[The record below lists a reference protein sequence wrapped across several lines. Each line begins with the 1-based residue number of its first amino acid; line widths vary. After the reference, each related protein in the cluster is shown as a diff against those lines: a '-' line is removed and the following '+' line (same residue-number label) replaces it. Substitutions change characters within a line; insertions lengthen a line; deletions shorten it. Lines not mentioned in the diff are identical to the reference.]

1 MAPIWSNLKVVDLR
15 TELSNRGLPTKGV
28 KAELVARLKEDDA
41 ARPEEPEQEQDGTV
55 AVDAPAPPTDDGPV
69 PEATETKEAVNE
81 SPPDTDSNGLV
92 VENATT
98 QPEVAAHQ
106 EPAATLRL
114 TNEDANAASTIY
126 DNPPRLPTPEPSSDL
141 AADLQKRKRRSST
154 PPPSAKR
161 ARQEDERQ
169 VEQSED
175 VVDFET
181 GDITTSPQQKPENGA
196 GMTEQVE
203 EKVHGEDHGGL
214 MQDVAPNNSAE
225 ANEISRDALDVSGE
239 DAYAKRVATAES
251 AKALSTSSLHAQ
263 DASQAVREDSA
274 HAEPVA
280 AAEFSIP
287 PLSPQTQAPTLV
299 VSGEDASAG
308 NEVTERPS
316 VAPPHLSQGDEA
328 EHDDRQYDAPQQTRS
343 DFPAGDGGASLPSTH
358 PPTRAL
364 YIRELMR
371 PLKSEMVEQ
380 YIVEVIAP
388 PGSKPDQETIEDF
401 YLDQIRTHAFV
412 VLNSVSAAQRLRAE
426 MHNQV
431 WPNERNR
438 KPLWVDFIPANQ
450 VKDWIEREESAP
462 RGHSRRWEVVY
473 EQDGRDVLAIH
484 REIGSDRK
492 PSFSRPPPTG
502 PAAAGPVYPGIEA
515 APRGPR
521 GRGGRP
527 SVETPAVMG
536 SLQTTAQPRL
546 SYTPLGEDVARRR
559 VANMRSFY
567 SHDPPSDL
575 GKDYHRF
582 TFENVDSFVDRG
594 REVFIGIR
602 PPHRQREHD
611 ERIRRGIPGAG
622 SAAESR
628 RDDYRP
634 PPRPAFTDEDRFSR
648 RDEGRLSRHDD
659 NRRSDWAPR
668 DRGYRGGRG
677 HGRFR
682 GEDPYRYRPGY

>member
-1 MAPIWSNLKVVDLR
+1 MVDLR
-15 TELSNRGLPTKGV
+15 AELSSRGLPTKGV
-28 KAELVARLKEDDA
+28 KAELVERLKEDDA
-41 ARPEEPEQEQDGTV
+41 AQPEEPKPELEGKA
-55 AVDAPAPPTDDGPV
+55 AVDEAAPPTDDGPAQ
-69 PEATETKEAVNE
+69 EATEAEQAVKE
-81 SPPDTDSNGLV
+81 SPPFIESNAPV
-92 VENATT
+92 NENATT
-98 QPEVAAHQ
+98 QPEVAVTHT
-106 EPAATLRL
+106 PAATLQP
-114 TNEDANAASTIY
+114 TTEDANAAPPI
-126 DNPPRLPTPEPSSDL
+126 DNNLPRLPTTEPPSDL

-161 ARQEDERQ
+161 ARQEDERR
-169 VEQSED
+169 VEENED
-175 VVDFET
+175 LVDFET
-181 GDITTSPQQKPENGA
+181 GDISNSPQKKSQNGV
-196 GMTEQVE
+196 GKTEKVE
-203 EKVHGEDHGGL
+203 EKIQGEDQGDP
-214 MQDVAPNNSAE
+214 MQDVLPNKPAV
-225 ANEISRDALDVSGE
+225 ADEIPRDALEISGE
-239 DAYAKRVATAES
+239 DAYAKRVAIAES
-251 AKALSTSSLHAQ
+251 SKALSTSSAHAQ
-263 DASQAVREDSA
+263 DASTGVRGEGVD
-274 HAEPVA
+274 AEPEA
-280 AAEFSIP
+280 AAISSKP
-287 PLSPQTQAPTLV
+287 PQSPQAQAPMPE
-299 VSGEDASAG
+299 VSGEDAFMKRVAIG
-308 NEVTERPS
+308 RPS
-316 VAPPHLSQGDEA
+316 AAPQHTSQPA
-328 EHDDRQYDAPQQTRS
+328 ESERDDRQHDAPEQPQGELPDENGS
-343 DFPAGDGGASLPSTH
+343 ASLPSTH

-388 PGSKPDQETIEDF
+388 PGSKPDPKIIENF

-412 VLNSVSAAQRLRAE
+412 VLTTVSAAQRLRAE
-426 MHNQV
+426 LHNQV

-438 KPLWVDFIPANQ
+438 KPLWVDFVPSHQ

-462 RGHSRRWEVVY
+462 RAHSRRWEVVY
-473 EQDGRDVLAIH
+473 EQDGRDVSAVH

-527 SVETPAVMG
+527 PGESPTVPG
-536 SLQTTAQPRL
+536 SLQTQAQPRL
-546 SYTPLGEDVARRR
+546 SYTPLGEDVAQRR
-559 VANMRSFY
+559 VANMRTFY

-602 PPHRQREHD
+602 PPHRQREHE
-611 ERIRRGIPGAG
+611 ERVRRGTAGA
-622 SAAESR
+622 SSVAESR

-648 RDEGRLSRHDD
+648 HDEGRLSRHDG
-659 NRRSDWAPR
+659 NRRSDWPPR

-677 HGRFR
+677 SRRFQ